1 MRHKII
7 TRFVLLLFGC
17 LIPAIGYSTDVFFS
31 LPDSLREMNFW
42 SKGQFIGSKTNAY
55 CPPLQSFQVIPQSAI
70 ADSLDIYQIKITLP
84 PGGLPNSGGMAFG
97 FPAGFDL
104 KAISRIEYS
113 DDYDSLNPEIR
124 AIYVFGSTF
133 VFRFKKGEMPPAG
146 TIATFTIY
154 SIRNSK
160 IAGDYQAAGLIFDRH
175 FRVIS
180 GPTLSEKF
188 SIKADYPYAIHMIP
202 YEPIFIRAGQS
213 QIFTASVTDKF
224 GNIIINPEVVWSL
237 DPELDNIGMINNGN
251 FAALNVGQ
259 GQVIARYADLTAYS
273 DILTVMP
280 GEFDHFTMTGYPN
293 SAMAGE
299 PFLSAITV
307 TAFDGFGNIKYDYVG
322 SSYFKSSDPGAIL
335 KYDLSKPY
343 IFSLSDSGRHD
354 FAGENFTLIT
364 AGTQNITITDG
375 VKETTSGPIE
385 VIGGHAAAF
394 DFSLQ
399 YEEPARVGE
408 PIVFQIFSAVDRLG
422 NAANGVFHIS
432 LAGGGVSPG
441 GDAPVLSDIN
451 VINGEGQ
458 ATQYIYLADTIAIQ
472 AVSDSLRGETTIY
485 LLPGEPD
492 TITANI
498 QPTQFV
504 GNRLYGPATLTIYD
518 QYKNLKF
525 DFNASEYPISISTDK
540 GELSRILL
548 DNPNDFNNGM
558 ADLSQAGIVYNGEA
572 GQVLLTFAIDSERK
586 ATLELIY
593 NGIDFALSRPLP
605 DSIFAGQ
612 QFSIRVTAVNNGD
625 LAPTIS
631 INFETNFTSCLDKC
645 LRIFHWHS
653 IEPGQSLGFGGPISG
668 DLLVPNTVDTLQLK
682 VISQYLFNGDTISV
696 SRMQSYPI
704 NIREMLQIAYMSNSL
719 SIDTIISP
727 SRVPSISLKLTS
739 SIDLTDQDY
748 HANAALFFERGDGIY
763 EYLSPAETES
773 NIIGNTIE
781 IILMDVAVPDYNTSG
796 KYQEGLKPLLARFIL
811 YNANGRIMEDSL
823 LNFDSVMVLFPG
835 GVSYIG
841 NSLNPKTV
849 MAGSENIFGFDISL
863 AGNVPIVLSS
873 VDSYLQLVNDNTVL
887 NVGFANASNQLV
899 PGNNHFKTA
908 KVYITGELA
917 GKTLAP
923 RLILKGTELYSSRT
937 DSIVSADSISV
948 INASQIKITST
959 ELITVNPPYV
969 NYGQNYSIKVH
980 LENLSNSDIA
990 DVSINITNEDGQT
1003 IVVSSEKFAVPAG
1016 GGIDVQI
1023 PMTADSVSAPAKI
1036 YKAFAVSSNAEML
1049 TPDDNTVAVSIQSP
1063 AEIEIVYDLNSSY
1076 EGYLNFG
1083 QPFSI
1088 DVWLKNNGEATASSG
1103 TVTLSTN
1110 GIDFGVPDPSTM
1122 NLPIDSMGRW
1132 SLIAPSIAGEAV
1144 LRLIISKFPLDKN
1157 TGLPA
1162 DVKVGAAGILLIIE
1176 PSDAELIVNGVIK
1189 QSALI
1194 IEGTARDLFA
1204 LELKNN
1210 TDNSLNIIGLK
1221 YIDIGIV
1228 DRQDKS
1234 ISPTILLD
1242 PLMSGFYES
1251 DSSILTPSEI
1261 IQNALRLRFADFK
1274 LEPKE
1279 TKTIVFRAKFK
1290 ENIDLSGFSIK
1301 IENNDISAVFV
1312 SGPRMNQTVPVRG
1325 KYDNNFRIGG
1335 NFIITPISTGQSLM
1349 VRNNPFNP
1357 NLGKAEIAYNLE
1369 SDASVTMKIFTLMG
1383 EMVYQAEFAA
1393 GAEGGREG
1401 SNYLNWDGANEEG
1414 KTVVNGVYVVVIRNN
1429 NSGQAYKIK
1438 LAVLK

>member
-1 MRHKII
+1 MRYKII
-7 TRFVLLLFGC
+7 TRFVLLLFVC
-17 LIPAIGYSTDVFFS
+17 LTPAFGYGAEIYFS
-31 LPDSLREMNFW
+31 LPDSLGGMNFW
-42 SKGQFIGSKTNAY
+42 SKGQFVGSKADAY

-84 PGGLPNSGGMAFG
+84 SGGLPNSGGMAFG

-124 AIYVFGSTF
+124 AIYVYGSIF
-133 VFRFKKGEMPPAG
+133 ALRFKRGEMPPAG
-146 TIATFTIY
+146 TIVTFTIY
-154 SIRNSK
+154 SIKNPTM
-160 IAGDYQAAGLIFDRH
+160 AGDYQAVGLIFDAWLK
-175 FRVIS
+175 VVS
-180 GPTLSEKF
+180 GPILSERF
-188 SIKADYPYAIHMIP
+188 HIGPNRPYAMQISP
-202 YEPIFIRAGQS
+202 SEPISIRAGQS

-237 DPELDNIGMINNGN
+237 DQSQDNIGTIANGI
-251 FAALNVGQ
+251 FKALNIGQ
-259 GQVIARYADLTAYS
+259 GRVIAQYSNLTAYS
-273 DILTVMP
+273 GIITVIP
-280 GEFDHFTMTGYPN
+280 GEFDHFTITGYPN
-293 SAMAGE
+293 SVMAGE

-307 TAFDGFGNIKYDYVG
+307 TAFDGFGNAKFDYEG
-322 SSYFKSSDPGAIL
+322 SGYFKSSDPGAIL
-335 KYDLSKPY
+335 KFSISNPY
-343 IFSLSDSGRHD
+343 IFSSSDSGRHN
-354 FAGENFTLIT
+354 FNGENFALVT
-364 AGTQNITITDG
+364 AGTQNIAVTDG
-375 VKETTSGPIE
+375 VKETASGPIE
-385 VIGGHAAAF
+385 VAGGHIATF

-399 YEEPARVGE
+399 YERPARVGE
-408 PIVFQIFSAVDRLG
+408 PIVFQIFSAVDRMG

-432 LAGGGVSPG
+432 LVGDGISPG

-458 ATQYIYLADTIAIQ
+458 ATQYIYLADTITIQ
-472 AVSDSLRGETTIY
+472 AVSDSLRGEAIIY

-492 TITANI
+492 TIAANI

-518 QYKNLKF
+518 RYENLKF
-525 DFNASEYPISISTDK
+525 DFDASEYPISISADK
-540 GELSRILL
+540 GELNRVVL
-548 DNPNDFNNGM
+548 DKQNDFISGV
-558 ADLSQAGIVYNGEA
+558 ADLSQSGIIYNGDA
-572 GQVLLTFAIDSERK
+572 GQVNLTFAIDSERK
-586 ATLELIY
+586 ATSALIY
-593 NGIDFALSRPLP
+593 NGIDFSLSQPLP
-605 DSIFAGQ
+605 DSISPGQ
-612 QFSIRVTAVNNGD
+612 ELYAWVNGYNNGN
-625 LAPTIS
+625 AT
-631 INFETNFTSCLDKC
+631 
-645 LRIFHWHS
+645 
-653 IEPGQSLGFGGPISG
+653 PISKIFFSG
-668 DLLVPNTVDTLQLK
+668 YFISCKDVCWDKKVWNPLTPGEIKYDGLFFYCDSIIPNTIDTVELQIVSQYLSNNDTVNVIFSKKFPIKIYELLQLK
-682 VISQYLFNGDTISV
+682 YVT
-696 SRMQSYPI
+696 
-704 NIREMLQIAYMSNSL
+704 NSL
-719 SIDTIISP
+719 SFDTVLSP
-727 SRVPSISLKLTS
+727 STLKQASLQL
-739 SIDLTDQDY
+739 
-748 HANAALFFERGDGIY
+748 
-763 EYLSPAETES
+763 ES
-773 NIIGNTIE
+773 NIDAGGWGYTVRVSLKIEYGDGGYVLLPGKSDDVPIEGKIINVNFSDLIIPNLKRPGAEEGIRHLRANIE
-781 IILMDVAVPDYNTSG
+781 IFAPQNVPMWQN
-796 KYQEGLKPLLARFIL
+796 FI
-811 YNANGRIMEDSL
+811 Y
-823 LNFDSVMVLFPG
+823 FDSVMILFPG
-835 GVSYIG
+835 NVSYVN
-841 NSLNPKTV
+841 NSLNPKTI
-849 MAGSENIFGFDISL
+849 MAGTENIFSFDINLAGDVPIMLSL
-863 AGNVPIVLSS
+863 AN
-873 VDSYLQLVNDNTVL
+873 SYLELVNDNTVL
-887 NVGFANASNQLV
+887 RVGFDAASDQLSS
-899 PGNNHFKTA
+899 GNNHFKTA
-908 KVYITGELA
+908 KVYIPGELA
-917 GKTLAP
+917 GKILTP
-923 RLILKGTELYSSRT
+923 RLILQGTELYMNRT
-937 DSIVSADSISV
+937 DSIMFTDNISV
-948 INASQIKITST
+948 TNQSQIKITST

-980 LENLSNSDIA
+980 LENLSNNDIA
-990 DVSINITNEDGQT
+990 DVSINITDEDGQT
-1003 IVVSSEKFAVPAG
+1003 IIASSDKFAVPAG

-1023 PMTADSVSAPAKI
+1023 PMTADSVSTPAKI
-1036 YKAFAVSSNAEML
+1036 FKAFAVSSNAEIL

-1088 DVWLKNNGEATASSG
+1088 DVWLKNNGEAAASSG

-1144 LRLIISKFPLDKN
+1144 LRLNISEIPLDNN

-1162 DVKVGAAGILLIIE
+1162 RVKVSAANILLIIE
-1176 PSDAELIVNGVIK
+1176 PSDAELIVNGVIR

-1204 LELKNN
+1204 LELKNS

-1242 PLMSGFYES
+1242 PLMSGFYEL

-1261 IQNALRLRFADFK
+1261 ILNILRLRFTDFK

-1279 TKTIVFRAKFK
+1279 TRTIVFRAKFK

-1301 IENNDISAVFV
+1301 IENNDINAIFV

-1393 GAEGGREG
+1393 GTEGGREG

-1429 NSGQAYKIK
+1429 SSGQSYKIK